1 MYSKDFR
8 EKIVKSYKT
17 GKYTYEDI
25 SKKFEISMPFIS
37 KIVRLYERTGKVI
50 EEKKR
55 KKSVDFKL
63 SGKYESI
70 LLDIIKEKPSI
81 TLLEISTYFKEN
93 YNLDVGKSS
102 VDRKL
107 KDLKISVK
115 KRELQSKE
123 RYYRI

>member
-115 KRELQSKE
+115 KKGTTIQRKIL
-123 RYYRI
+123 

>member
-1 MYSKDFR
+1 MNTLFN
-8 EKIVKSYKT
+8 YKHL
-17 GKYTYEDI
+17 
-25 SKKFEISMPFIS
+25 
-37 KIVRLYERTGKVI
+37 VRLYNRTGKVI

-55 KKSVDFKL
+55 NKSVDFKL

-81 TLLEISTYFKEN
+81 TLVEISKYFKDN

-115 KRELQSKE
+115 KKGITIQRKI
-123 RYYRI
+123 R

>member
-70 LLDIIKEKPSI
+70 LLDIIK
-81 TLLEISTYFKEN
+81 
-93 YNLDVGKSS
+93 
-102 VDRKL
+102 
-107 KDLKISVK
+107 
-115 KRELQSKE
+115 
-123 RYYRI
+123 